1 LENRATYSGTKT
13 PADRWLQR
21 MHPGRLNLWI
31 LVGTVLFV
39 GLVLAALMYVLNP
52 GTPVSTVEPR
62 DPLLDSSDAV
72 RSDLVDHADT
82 PVIDDRYVRKLILD
96 LTRVGFAPGEV
107 EIDGVYGHSVLL
119 AAASGAKTSS
129 GSITFFV
136 TENIHDDELIGE
148 IPEVW
153 LTVDGGVPIAH
164 SDSRVTKSDLHH
176 RTTRFDFSLPQEIR
190 SSSFES
196 EAHRLRLVVGTS
208 PSTASS
214 SNTLV
219 WDLPV
224 DLSSIEQ
231 GLASGTGGL
240 VDESLA
246 EPVEILPMKSLTGVL
261 RKNVGKVSYGSVNE
275 SEITATFA
283 TPEYFAAAF
292 PSGAIQ
298 TYMPQGQPVFVISE
312 STHTESLNDNLPG
325 ITLEVGS
332 RAYSVDFT
340 EVKVSSAHHRVTLY
354 RFDVSELEIKSAES
368 LELIMPDG
376 KSVSWD
382 LPVEYDVA
390 NTPFGIGW
398 ATIIALLAGMLASM
412 WPCLFQLTAYFIP
425 ALAGL
430 NMQDAEDQVRLGQRV
445 RVFKA
450 ALYFV
455 LGFTIVYTA
464 AGALI
469 GFAAGQLGE
478 SSFYDSAQRWVA
490 FGAGVVVIGL
500 GLRVAAKARAPLVCK
515 MPVLSRMAHEG
526 SGNAKPWEMM
536 VAGLAFATGCMT
548 CFGSAL
554 VIGMVVYVGMAQSA
568 IYGAAILF
576 LFSLGM
582 GIPLVIAGVM
592 MAKVLPLLFRLEKMV
607 RWMGI
612 ASAALMLSFG
622 ILLISGN
629 YMAFAEWIY
638 RLTGTEATF

>member
-1 LENRATYSGTKT
+1 MENQITHTDTKAPAT
-13 PADRWLQR
+13 RWLQQLSS
-21 MHPGRLNLWI
+21 GRLNLWI
-31 LVGTVLFV
+31 MVGTVVFV

-52 GTPVSTVEPR
+52 GTPVNTVEPN
-62 DPLLDSSDAV
+62 DPLMGSSEV
-72 RSDLVDHADT
+72 VQSDLAEQVDA
-82 PVIDDRYVRKLILD
+82 PVIGDRYVRKLILD

-119 AAASGAKTSS
+119 SVASGTQT
-129 GSITFFV
+129 GSASVTFFV
-136 TENIHDDELIGE
+136 TENIHDDQLIGE
-148 IPEVW
+148 MPEVW
-153 LTVDGGVPIAH
+153 LTIDDGMPLAY
-164 SDSRVTKSDLHH
+164 SNSRVTKSDLHH
-176 RTTRFDFSLPQEIR
+176 RTTRFDFSLPTEYETN
-190 SSSFES
+190 SFES
-196 EAHRLRLVVGTS
+196 EAHRLRLMVGTS
-208 PSTASS
+208 PGAASS

-231 GLASGTGGL
+231 AIASGS
-240 VDESLA
+240 DELIDQGLA

-261 RKNVGKVSYGSVNE
+261 RKNVGNVAYGSVNE
-275 SEITATFA
+275 SDITATFA
-283 TPEYFAAAF
+283 TAEYFAAAF
-292 PSGAIQ
+292 PSGAIE

-325 ITLEVGS
+325 ITLEVDT
-332 RAYSVDFT
+332 RTYPVDFT
-340 EVKVSSAHHRVTLY
+340 EVKVSSAHHRVTLF
-354 RFDVSELEIKSAES
+354 RFDVSETEIESAE
-368 LELIMPDG
+368 LLKLTMPDG
-376 KSVSWD
+376 KTISWD

-390 NTPFGIGW
+390 DTPFGIGW
-398 ATIIALLAGMLASM
+398 ATVIALLAGMLASM

-526 SGNAKPWEMM
+526 SGNARPWEMM

-582 GIPLVIAGVM
+582 GIPLVIAAVM